1 MDTLGEAAG
10 NAEFQ
15 AMPPDFVPT
24 PQWAD
29 LVRYFEEA
37 GPVKPDDLEVWALRA
52 LAAGQGVLSAI
63 LYTIAR
69 DLAIDDLDSLGETVL
84 THACE
89 ARPGRR
95 RARAAERN

>member
-10 NAEFQ
+10 NAEYQ
-15 AMPPDFVPT
+15 AMPPDFEPT
-24 PQWAD
+24 PPWAD
-29 LVRYFEEA
+29 LARYFEEA
-37 GPVKPDDLEVWALRA
+37 GPIDPELLEFWAMRA
-52 LAAGQGVLSAI
+52 LANGQLVLSAI

-69 DLAIDDLDSLGETVL
+69 DLAIDDLDSLGLTVL

-89 ARPGRR
+89 ARPGHR